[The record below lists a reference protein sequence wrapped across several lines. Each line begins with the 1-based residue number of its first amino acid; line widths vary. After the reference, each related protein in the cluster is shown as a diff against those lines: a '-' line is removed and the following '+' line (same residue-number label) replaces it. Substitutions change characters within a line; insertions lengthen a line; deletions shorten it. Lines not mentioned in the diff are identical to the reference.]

1 MENKDNTEK
10 KPRTEV
16 FITSWGQE
24 VTMTY
29 NPALDNLPRQE
40 PVSDKYSEANRRR
53 RNLKPPIDL
62 YKLIYPEADR

>member
-16 FITSWGQE
+16 FINSLGQE

-29 NPALDNLPRQE
+29 NPALDNLPPQKC
-40 PVSDKYSEANRRR
+40 VSDKYSEENRRR
-53 RNLKPPIDL
+53 RNLKPPVDL
-62 YKLIYPEADR
+62 AKLINSKTD